1 MITSLWCDT
10 ETTGIDPR
18 DSGAFEIAFLV
29 YRGAEKLDE
38 KLYRLNPLDYEVRF
52 GEEAYKINGVSE
64 ELIRSYPPLK
74 TVLPEIADFLKKF
87 APPEKLVFAGYKCD
101 FDYGH
106 LGASLFRGGFI
117 LGDYCNKNFID
128 VYELVKKAAGQ
139 GLLPKTPNQ
148 KLETMTKSLG
158 IAHDDA
164 HTALSDIKATRS
176 LYEAI
181 YQIWRTKK

>member
-18 DSGAFEIAFLV
+18 KSGAFEIAFLI

-38 KLYRLNPLDYEVRF
+38 KLYRLNPFNDEVRF
-52 GEEAYKINGVSE
+52 SEGAFKVNGVSE
-64 ELIRSYPPLK
+64 ETILSYPPLAE
-74 TVLPEIADFLKKF
+74 VVPEIVDFIKKF
-87 APPEKLVFAGYKCD
+87 VPPEKLVFAGYKCG

-106 LGASLFRGGFI
+106 LGALLFRGGFNI
-117 LGDYCNKNFID
+117 GDYFNGELID
-128 VYELVKKAAGQ
+128 VYELVKKSTGQ

-158 IAHDDA
+158 IVHEGA
-164 HTALSDIKATRS
+164 HTALSDIMATRS

-181 YQIWRTKK
+181 YSIWRKKK